1 MTCDLCG
8 KNEAAVHLTEVI
20 NDQTREL
27 HLCEQCAQE
36 KGAAA
41 AEQFGLAGLLAGLTE
56 AGLKTGL
63 RAGENP
69 KCGRCGMS
77 YQDFRKG
84 GRLGCGG
91 CYETFRKYLAPLL
104 KRIHGSTQY
113 TGALAPP
120 AAAGKPSR
128 RAEPAGKAELAGRAG
143 LARKAEPAEQ
153 VARLREQLK
162 EAVAAERFEEAARL
176 RDKIR
181 ALEGKGPPS
190 SKGPAPRGSEPRRSG
205 RPR

>member
-8 KNEAAVHLTEVI
+8 KNEASVHLTEVI

-27 HLCEQCAQE
+27 HLCEVCAQE

-69 KCGRCGMS
+69 KCAECRMT
-77 YQDFRKG
+77 YQDFRKS
-84 GRLGCGG
+84 GRLGCGA

-104 KRIHGSTQY
+104 KRIHGSTEY
-113 TGALAPP
+113 AGALAPP
-120 AAAGKPSR
+120 AAGGA
-128 RAEPAGKAELAGRAG
+128 
-143 LARKAEPAEQ
+143 ARKAEPARASKGPEPAHAL
-153 VARLREQLK
+153 ARLKEQLK

-181 ALEGKGPPS
+181 ALEREK
-190 SKGPAPRGSEPRRSG
+190 PAKARAPKRNKASRAK
-205 RPR
+205 